1 MLFFFNV
8 PNNLSTKQFEGKK
21 RERIKWQ
28 MVIKFIYTHPHTH
41 THNKQ
46 SQHIYAQKEYLK
58 PSNEKNKTDAPL
70 RYENKPQ
77 KKP

>member
-1 MLFFFNV
+1 
-8 PNNLSTKQFEGKK
+8 
-21 RERIKWQ
+21 